1 MQPVTL
7 DDWLAHAERQ
17 HSVGIDM
24 GLARVGEVARRMGL
38 RPPDHAPAP
47 RSLIVAGTNGKG
59 STTTFA
65 EALLIAAGRRTGA
78 TLSPHVH
85 RFNERIRLDGQAVDD
100 AMLCQ
105 AFAAVEAAR
114 REVPLTYFEYSA
126 LGAFSVFRGAAVEVA
141 VLEIG
146 LGGRLDAFNLV
157 GADVAVIT
165 SIGLDHQAFLGDDL
179 EQIGREKA
187 GVMRPGRPV
196 VIGADVT
203 RSVGEEARRLG
214 CPTKVMGTTF
224 QLRVEADCWHFDGAA
239 GSFSD
244 LPWGWLA
251 PYNCALAIEAV
262 GLLEPLT
269 GDRVRQALRTARL
282 PGRCE
287 AWQLQGRQVLI
298 DVAHNPAGARFLR
311 DLVAIRYPGRRIV
324 ALLGM
329 LTDKD
334 AAGVAAAM
342 AGAVD
347 TWVCVPTTVL
357 RGQSG
362 AALAERLQ
370 LALVDSPG
378 GAPDIR
384 VGADMSAGL
393 AQTLA
398 CSAPGDVILAFGSF
412 SVVEALRDLL
422 ALDEQAATGSIS
434 GG

>member
-1 MQPVTL
+1 MAPVTL

-24 GLARVGEVARRMGL
+24 GLARVGAVARHMGL
-38 RPPDHAPAP
+38 QAPDHAPAP
-47 RSLIVAGTNGKG
+47 CSLIVAGTNGKG

-85 RFNERIRLDGQAVDD
+85 RFNERIRLDGREVDD
-100 AMLCQ
+100 ATLCR

-114 REVPLTYFEYSA
+114 GAVPLTYFEYSA
-126 LGAFSVFRGAAVEVA
+126 LVALSVFREAAVEVA

-203 RSVGEEARRLG
+203 RSVFDEARRLG
-214 CPTKVMGTTF
+214 CPMKVMGSTF

-239 GSFSD
+239 GSFND

-251 PYNCALAIEAV
+251 PYKCALAIEAV
-262 GLLEPLT
+262 GILEPLT
-269 GDRVRQALRTARL
+269 DDMVRQALRTARL
-282 PGRCE
+282 AGRCE
-287 AWQLQGRQVLI
+287 AWRLQGRQVLI

-311 DLVAIRYPGRRIV
+311 GLVATRYPGRRIV

-334 AAGVAAAM
+334 AGGVATAM

-347 TWVCVPTTVL
+347 IWVCVPTTGL

-362 AALAERLQ
+362 TALAERLEA
-370 LALVDSPG
+370 ALTDVPR
-378 GAPDIR
+378 APADIR
-384 VGADMSAGL
+384 SAADTRAGL

-412 SVVEALRDLL
+412 SVVEALRDQL
-422 ALDEQAATGSIS
+422 ALDEQAAAGSIS